1 MFSKLMIMSIGRS
14 RNGGLRHPAPLL
26 NARAL
31 EDVWLLAD
39 GVDGTGAHDRRRLGF
54 FGRWRRAIA
63 SPIAGEEG
71 IYNP

>member
-1 MFSKLMIMSIGRS
+1 MFSKLMILSIGHSRS
-14 RNGGLRHPAPLL
+14 GGLRHPAPLV

-39 GVDGTGAHDRRRLGF
+39 GAPEHGGRSGRVGF
-54 FGRWRRAIA
+54 FRRWRQAIA
-63 SPIAGEEG
+63 SPVGAEDG

>member
-1 MFSKLMIMSIGRS
+1 MFSKLMIMTIGRS
-14 RNGGLRHPAPLL
+14 RNGGLRNPAPLL

-39 GVDGTGAHDRRRLGF
+39 GDLGQGGRDRRRLSF
-54 FGRWRRAIA
+54 YRRWRQAIS